1 MSLVPMRSRRL
12 FHWLGGLV
20 LAALVLLIV
29 MFAEARRMPVMRTAS
44 IALPGYPAGAKPLR
58 IALLTDTH
66 MAGPDQSPERL
77 RRIVAAIDAEQPDL
91 VLLGGDYMGERKF
104 VGRNYSAEEAVAPF
118 AGLHAPLGIVAVL
131 GNHDH
136 WDAPDAVTTALGRL
150 GIPVLRNQAIR
161 RGPLAIGGIDDSY
174 THHRDVPETL
184 AAVRAIRGAPLM
196 LSHGPDVFPFLP
208 AGAVLLVGH
217 THCGQVALPFYGA
230 ITVPSDYG
238 TRYACG
244 RYEEGGKTMI
254 VSGGVGTSV
263 IPFAS
268 PLRPTG
274 GWSPITGR

>member
-1 MSLVPMRSRRL
+1 MHPLR
-12 FHWLGGLV
+12 WLGGFVLV
-20 LAALVLLIV
+20 GAAFATF

-44 IALPGYPAGAKPLR
+44 IALPGYPAGERPLR

-77 RRIVAAIDAEQPDL
+77 RRIVSAIDAEQPDL
-91 VLLGGDYMGERKF
+91 VLLGGDYLGERKF
-104 VGRNYSAEEAVAPF
+104 VGRTWSPEQAVASF
-118 AGLHAPLGIVAVL
+118 AGLHAPLGVVAVL
-131 GNHDH
+131 GNHDY
-136 WDAPDAVTTALGRL
+136 WDGAQAVAAALERL

-174 THHRDVPETL
+174 TRHRDVPETL
-184 AAVRAIRGAPLM
+184 AALAAIGGAPL
-196 LSHGPDVFPFLP
+196 LVSHGPDVFPFLP
-208 AGAVLLVGH
+208 RGAVLLVGH

-244 RYEEGGKTMI
+244 LYEEDGKTMI

-263 IPFAS
+263 IPFRFAAPPDWWMVTVS
-268 PLRPTG
+268 AAG
-274 GWSPITGR
+274 QH